1 VTFAP
6 LEELQ
11 MRKFLRFSGY
21 AMVMFILLCRHS
33 AAQSDT
39 PVRIEFDKKSERI
52 DLVTGKE
59 LPAYSKV
66 QRGSIRF
73 HLGRLDSPDEFVSFF
88 HDGVRSTQIKNLKM
102 MKKVQPKFAV
112 WRLRYT
118 SGSKNTPRIHHLA
131 VSFVPLS
138 LSTGEPLEK
147 VYVKLNDLA
156 LIEW

>member
-1 VTFAP
+1 
-6 LEELQ
+6 
-11 MRKFLRFSGY
+11 MRKFLRLSGFVI
-21 AMVMFILLCRHS
+21 VMFIILCRHS
-33 AAQSDT
+33 AARDET
-39 PVRIEFDKKSERI
+39 PVRIEFDRKSERI

-73 HLGRLDSPDEFVSFF
+73 HLGRLDTPDEFVTFF
-88 HDGVRSTQIKNLKM
+88 HDGVRSTPIKNLEM
-102 MKKVQPKFAV
+102 MEKVQPKFAV

-138 LSTGEPLEK
+138 TSTGEPLEK

-156 LIEW
+156 LIEWGE

>member
-1 VTFAP
+1 
-6 LEELQ
+6 
-11 MRKFLRFSGY
+11 MRKLLTFSGFVT
-21 AMVMFILLCRHS
+21 VMLILLYSHS
-33 AAQSDT
+33 SSQNNA
-39 PVRIEFDKKSERI
+39 PVRIGFDKKSERI

-73 HLGRLDSPDEFVSFF
+73 HLGRLDSPDDFVTFF
-88 HDGVRSTQIKNLKM
+88 HDGVRSTPIRNLKM
-102 MKKVQPKFAV
+102 MEKVQPKFAV

-118 SGSKNTPRIHHLA
+118 TGSKNTPRIHHLA

-147 VYVKLNDLA
+147 VYVKLNDLE